1 MDKYF
6 ILSNG
11 LKVANIGLGTYQLPD
26 DESTSELI
34 RQAIQAGYRHIDCSP
49 SYYNAKAI
57 SEGIFTSGIDRK
69 EICIS
74 TKARNRERGREKT
87 YQGALDRMKDLNID
101 YIDMYLLHWPASVKD
116 YDNWKEVNRDTW
128 QGMIDLY
135 KDGIARSIG
144 VCNFLPHHLDCIMDM
159 EIQPMVN
166 QIEFHPGFMQKEAY
180 EYCLKNNIVVEAHT
194 PLGGSRNTGNEELK
208 KMAEKYGKNE
218 GQLYLRWELQKGT
231 IPLPKST
238 KIERVISNFD
248 VYDFEISD
256 EDVKYL
262 DEMECFVTNNQ
273 HPDSVE
279 F

>member
-1 MDKYF
+1 
-6 ILSNG
+6 
-11 LKVANIGLGTYQLPD
+11 
-26 DESTSELI
+26 
-34 RQAIQAGYRHIDCSP
+34 
-49 SYYNAKAI
+49 
-57 SEGIFTSGIDRK
+57 
-69 EICIS
+69 
-74 TKARNRERGREKT
+74 
-87 YQGALDRMKDLNID
+87 MKDLNID

-135 KDGIARSIG
+135 KDGIAKSIG